1 MNFVTLIVIAVLP
14 WESMGESSKHKVL
27 ELKLKLH
34 RFPFMKLT
42 IAMFL
47 HALINNDTAVFSRKK
62 LREGK
67 LDRLL
72 SS

>member
-1 MNFVTLIVIAVLP
+1 MIASDIDVFSRKNRWVVT
-14 WESMGESSKHKVL
+14 
-27 ELKLKLH
+27 LKLH

-62 LREGK
+62 RREG
-67 LDRLL
+67 RVI
-72 SS
+72 